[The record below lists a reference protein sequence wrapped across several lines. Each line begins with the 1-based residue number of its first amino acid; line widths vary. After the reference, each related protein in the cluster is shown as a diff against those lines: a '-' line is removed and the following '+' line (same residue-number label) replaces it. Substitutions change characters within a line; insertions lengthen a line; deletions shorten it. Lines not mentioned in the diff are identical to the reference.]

1 MAAGS
6 RLICTSPEVT
16 DAGLGF
22 RFEIERFGRT
32 IPSFVIRY
40 NGQVYAYLNECGHVP
55 AELDWLPGQ
64 FFDDSKLYLICSIHG
79 ALYAPESGRCLGGRC
94 QGKGLKPLKV
104 QEIDGQIFLEQEN
117 NYG

>member
-55 AELDWLPGQ
+55 PAPRNSWPMSSLIQLCTQLPN
-64 FFDDSKLYLICSIHG
+64 IAVIEH
-79 ALYAPESGRCLGGRC
+79 
-94 QGKGLKPLKV
+94 
-104 QEIDGQIFLEQEN
+104 
-117 NYG
+117 

>member
-64 FFDDSKLYLICSIHG
+64 FFDDSKLYLICSIM
-79 ALYAPESGRCLGGRC
+79 ARFMLQNPADVSVAAAR
-94 QGKGLKPLKV
+94 GKH
-104 QEIDGQIFLEQEN
+104 
-117 NYG
+117 